1 MGLDAEAIVVS
12 THSRLKAAGEGE
24 ELPES
29 DFEVSTH
36 SRLKAAGVV
45 APIKVSKPLVS
56 THSRLKAA
64 GYDEN
69 HIAGICKCFNTQP
82 PKGGWSFKGY
92 RHER

>member
-64 GYDEN
+64 GVW
-69 HIAGICKCFNTQP
+69 TL
-82 PKGGWSFKGY
+82 PKTFSTAFQ
-92 RHER
+92 HTAA